1 MEYVGVLKREDTA
14 NLLINCCKPSKDLS
28 EQLDSVTLE
37 NGSQSSGEA
46 KQNVKLIRINY
57 WVEKIESGIHF
68 DGNIVH
74 TDNQMRR
81 ARCWFPCI
89 DDEYHRCS
97 FDLEFTVPHN
107 FVAVSVGKLLYQVM
121 CKEDTTQ
128 KTYVYELAIPIA
140 PRWVSLVAG
149 PLEILPDQTNF
160 LISNLCLP
168 HDLSRLRNTMEFFHE
183 AYSYYEDYLS
193 ANFPF
198 GFYKQVFL
206 PPEMVVTS
214 STSGA
219 SLSIFSSHILYD
231 ERVIDQTI
239 DTRIKLASALAK
251 QWFGVY
257 ITPESPN
264 DDWLLDGLAGFLTD
278 MFIKQFLGNNEAR
291 YRRYKAN
298 CAVCKADDSGAM
310 CLSSSPSCRDLFGT
324 HSIGMHGKIRSWKS
338 GAVLQM
344 LEKQMGSDSFRK
356 ILQKIIS
363 RAKDPSNSIRS
374 LSTKEFRQFANKI
387 GNLERPFLKEFFQR
401 WVASYGCPVLRIGLS
416 YNKRKNNVEMAA
428 LRECT
433 AALDARLSVI
443 GATSDSESRDV
454 DAGWPGIMSIR
465 VYELDGMSDHPKLPM
480 AGDRWQLLE
489 LPCHSKLA
497 AKRYQKPKK
506 GGKPDGA
513 EDNVDAIAPLENK
526 TSIESPLAWIKADP
540 EMEYIAE
547 IHLHQPLQMWV
558 NQLEKDG
565 DVVAQAQAI
574 ASLEALKQHSF
585 SIVNALKNV
594 LTDSKV
600 FWRIRI
606 AAAFALAKTAS
617 EESDWAGLQHLIKF
631 YKSRRFDAEIGLPKP
646 NDFRDFPEYFV
657 LEAIPHAIAIVRGAE
672 GKSPREA
679 VEFILQLLKYNDN
692 SGNSYS
698 DVFWLAV
705 LVQSVGDLEFCQQ
718 SLTFLA
724 PLLKRIDRLL
734 QFDRLM
740 PSYNGILTISCIR
753 TLAQTALKLSD
764 SISFDHICKLIE
776 PFRNSDTILQIRIE
790 GSRALLDI
798 EYQSKGISSA
808 LLLFMKYLVEESSL
822 RGQVKLCVHTMRLC
836 QIAVGCDSDDCVDTV
851 TLLDLLHLFKSHV
864 VFNNELLRYY
874 LFCIFQILAGR
885 PPTLFGVP
893 KEKPLQLV
901 DVEACI
907 EPKNVFLVPGAEAG
921 EPSLSA
927 LGDAK
932 GQSLDVAPYGVPIIP
947 QEMFMP
953 IVPELMLPEP
963 VAAYD
968 ETQHLEPRMESQ
980 NQPSHENPIVHEI
993 PSDVEGPTEELA
1005 HREANPPTKEPQKEP
1020 DVVSVSVSHEV
1031 KKSVIRIKVRPSGAT
1046 SRAEGSARTIERS
1059 QGIVVRHDIDRGQTS
1074 SASVDAPQRIS
1085 TDAVSISNQ
1094 NHVEEVNSCHDVG
1107 SRMTA
1112 SIGSVK
1118 FASEG
1123 DIFGKELQCTAESG
1137 KPSTSQKADNNNRT
1151 VPPSFLPL
1159 DHSMENEAQ
1168 QKYASLQTLSIGK
1181 EKEKKKDKEKKE
1193 KKRKRE
1199 DPVYLEK
1206 KRLKKEKKRKE
1217 KEMAKLVSSTTD
1229 PAKKKIESVA
1239 EVKEEEPSDGAMLIK
1254 VEPKTEPSTA
1264 EARPLPKFRIKLKSK
1279 AFNNS

>member
-1 MEYVGVLKREDTA
+1 
-14 NLLINCCKPSKDLS
+14 
-28 EQLDSVTLE
+28 
-37 NGSQSSGEA
+37 
-46 KQNVKLIRINY
+46 
-57 WVEKIESGIHF
+57 
-68 DGNIVH
+68 
-74 TDNQMRR
+74 
-81 ARCWFPCI
+81 
-89 DDEYHRCS
+89 
-97 FDLEFTVPHN
+97 
-107 FVAVSVGKLLYQVM
+107 
-121 CKEDTTQ
+121 
-128 KTYVYELAIPIA
+128 
-140 PRWVSLVAG
+140 
-149 PLEILPDQTNF
+149 
-160 LISNLCLP
+160 
-168 HDLSRLRNTMEFFHE
+168 
-183 AYSYYEDYLS
+183 
-193 ANFPF
+193 
-198 GFYKQVFL
+198 
-206 PPEMVVTS
+206 
-214 STSGA
+214 
-219 SLSIFSSHILYD
+219 
-231 ERVIDQTI
+231 
-239 DTRIKLASALAK
+239 
-251 QWFGVY
+251 
-257 ITPESPN
+257 
-264 DDWLLDGLAGFLTD
+264 
-278 MFIKQFLGNNEAR
+278 
-291 YRRYKAN
+291 
-298 CAVCKADDSGAM
+298 
-310 CLSSSPSCRDLFGT
+310 
-324 HSIGMHGKIRSWKS
+324 
-338 GAVLQM
+338 
-344 LEKQMGSDSFRK
+344 
-356 ILQKIIS
+356 
-363 RAKDPSNSIRS
+363 
-374 LSTKEFRQFANKI
+374 
-387 GNLERPFLKEFFQR
+387 
-401 WVASYGCPVLRIGLS
+401 
-416 YNKRKNNVEMAA
+416 
-428 LRECT
+428 
-433 AALDARLSVI
+433 
-443 GATSDSESRDV
+443 
-454 DAGWPGIMSIR
+454 
-465 VYELDGMSDHPKLPM
+465 
-480 AGDRWQLLE
+480 
-489 LPCHSKLA
+489 
-497 AKRYQKPKK
+497 
-506 GGKPDGA
+506 
-513 EDNVDAIAPLENK
+513 
-526 TSIESPLAWIKADP
+526 
-540 EMEYIAE
+540 
-547 IHLHQPLQMWV
+547 
-558 NQLEKDG
+558 
-565 DVVAQAQAI
+565 
-574 ASLEALKQHSF
+574 
-585 SIVNALKNV
+585 
-594 LTDSKV
+594 
-600 FWRIRI
+600 
-606 AAAFALAKTAS
+606 
-617 EESDWAGLQHLIKF
+617 
-631 YKSRRFDAEIGLPKP
+631 
-646 NDFRDFPEYFV
+646 
-657 LEAIPHAIAIVRGAE
+657 
-672 GKSPREA
+672 
-679 VEFILQLLKYNDN
+679 
-692 SGNSYS
+692 
-698 DVFWLAV
+698 
-705 LVQSVGDLEFCQQ
+705 
-718 SLTFLA
+718 
-724 PLLKRIDRLL
+724 
-734 QFDRLM
+734 M

-1159 DHSMENEAQ
+1159 DHSMENEVQ

>member
-1 MEYVGVLKREDTA
+1 
-14 NLLINCCKPSKDLS
+14 
-28 EQLDSVTLE
+28 
-37 NGSQSSGEA
+37 
-46 KQNVKLIRINY
+46 
-57 WVEKIESGIHF
+57 
-68 DGNIVH
+68 
-74 TDNQMRR
+74 
-81 ARCWFPCI
+81 
-89 DDEYHRCS
+89 
-97 FDLEFTVPHN
+97 
-107 FVAVSVGKLLYQVM
+107 
-121 CKEDTTQ
+121 
-128 KTYVYELAIPIA
+128 
-140 PRWVSLVAG
+140 
-149 PLEILPDQTNF
+149 
-160 LISNLCLP
+160 
-168 HDLSRLRNTMEFFHE
+168 
-183 AYSYYEDYLS
+183 
-193 ANFPF
+193 
-198 GFYKQVFL
+198 
-206 PPEMVVTS
+206 
-214 STSGA
+214 
-219 SLSIFSSHILYD
+219 
-231 ERVIDQTI
+231 
-239 DTRIKLASALAK
+239 
-251 QWFGVY
+251 
-257 ITPESPN
+257 
-264 DDWLLDGLAGFLTD
+264 
-278 MFIKQFLGNNEAR
+278 
-291 YRRYKAN
+291 
-298 CAVCKADDSGAM
+298 
-310 CLSSSPSCRDLFGT
+310 
-324 HSIGMHGKIRSWKS
+324 
-338 GAVLQM
+338 
-344 LEKQMGSDSFRK
+344 
-356 ILQKIIS
+356 
-363 RAKDPSNSIRS
+363 
-374 LSTKEFRQFANKI
+374 
-387 GNLERPFLKEFFQR
+387 
-401 WVASYGCPVLRIGLS
+401 
-416 YNKRKNNVEMAA
+416 
-428 LRECT
+428 
-433 AALDARLSVI
+433 
-443 GATSDSESRDV
+443 
-454 DAGWPGIMSIR
+454 
-465 VYELDGMSDHPKLPM
+465 
-480 AGDRWQLLE
+480 
-489 LPCHSKLA
+489 
-497 AKRYQKPKK
+497 
-506 GGKPDGA
+506 
-513 EDNVDAIAPLENK
+513 
-526 TSIESPLAWIKADP
+526 
-540 EMEYIAE
+540 
-547 IHLHQPLQMWV
+547 
-558 NQLEKDG
+558 
-565 DVVAQAQAI
+565 
-574 ASLEALKQHSF
+574 
-585 SIVNALKNV
+585 
-594 LTDSKV
+594 
-600 FWRIRI
+600 
-606 AAAFALAKTAS
+606 
-617 EESDWAGLQHLIKF
+617 
-631 YKSRRFDAEIGLPKP
+631 
-646 NDFRDFPEYFV
+646 
-657 LEAIPHAIAIVRGAE
+657 
-672 GKSPREA
+672 
-679 VEFILQLLKYNDN
+679 
-692 SGNSYS
+692 
-698 DVFWLAV
+698 
-705 LVQSVGDLEFCQQ
+705 
-718 SLTFLA
+718 
-724 PLLKRIDRLL
+724 
-734 QFDRLM
+734 
-740 PSYNGILTISCIR
+740 
-753 TLAQTALKLSD
+753 
-764 SISFDHICKLIE
+764 
-776 PFRNSDTILQIRIE
+776 
-790 GSRALLDI
+790 
-798 EYQSKGISSA
+798 
-808 LLLFMKYLVEESSL
+808 
-822 RGQVKLCVHTMRLC
+822 
-836 QIAVGCDSDDCVDTV
+836 
-851 TLLDLLHLFKSHV
+851 LLHLFKSHV